1 MVSMIYEKQFKITS
15 ATNKRFSSGEMV
27 NFVQVDAMKLQMF
40 SQTLPYVMKLPL
52 LLVICFII
60 LFAYLGKSFFAGIA
74 IFILAFVTNM
84 SLGRIQAKLQ
94 KIFMKKQ
101 DARINTTSESLNN
114 IKMLKLYSW
123 THIFSDVIESKRFD
137 ELTVL
142 WTRFRYG

>member
-1 MVSMIYEKQFKITS
+1 MIGCKQTNALVSLIYEKQFKITS

-60 LFAYLGKSFFAGIA
+60 LFAYLGKSFLAGIA
-74 IFILAFVTNM
+74 IFILAFVTNL

-94 KIFMKKQ
+94 KVFMRK
-101 DARINTTSESLNN
+101 
-114 IKMLKLYSW
+114 
-123 THIFSDVIESKRFD
+123 
-137 ELTVL
+137 
-142 WTRFRYG
+142 